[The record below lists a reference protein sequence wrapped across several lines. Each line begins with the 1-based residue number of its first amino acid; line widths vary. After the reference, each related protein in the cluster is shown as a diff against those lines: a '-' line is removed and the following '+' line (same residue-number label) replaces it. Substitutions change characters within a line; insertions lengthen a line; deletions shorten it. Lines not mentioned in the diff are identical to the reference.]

1 MVIHRRAGDR
11 GMSEEDAGKKPD
23 KPNRG
28 QFKSGVSGNPRG
40 RPRKAV
46 RTYTHGQIRHD
57 ILDLMEEKIALTV
70 QGKVQ
75 RIPIIQGIYWKMF
88 QKALEGD
95 PKMMLAVAQ
104 LRHDLVHEHTV
115 QNHDLISELE
125 HHERELRKRGVSESV
140 ITDVLNELRAKT
152 KLV

>member
-1 MVIHRRAGDR
+1 MI
-11 GMSEEDAGKKPD
+11 EEDAGKKPG

-28 QFKSGVSGNPRG
+28 QFKNGVSGNPRG

-57 ILDLMEEKIALTV
+57 VLDLMEEKIALTV
-70 QGKVQ
+70 QGKMQ

-95 PKMMLAVAQ
+95 QKMMLAVAQ
-104 LRHDLVHEHTV
+104 LRHDLVHEHTL
-115 QNHDLISELE
+115 QNNDLITELE
-125 HHERELRKRGVSESV
+125 NAERELRKRGASESM
-140 ITDVLNELRAKT
+140 ITEVLNGLRAMT
-152 KLV
+152 KRV

>member
-1 MVIHRRAGDR
+1 MN
-11 GMSEEDAGKKPD
+11 EDDGGKKPG

-28 QFKSGVSGNPRG
+28 QFRSGVSGNPRG

-57 ILDLMEEKIALTV
+57 ILDLMEEKIELKI

-95 PKMMLAVAQ
+95 QKMMLAVAQ
-104 LRHDLVHEHTV
+104 LRHDLVHEHTR

-125 HHERELRKRGVSESV
+125 HHERELRKRGASESM
-140 ITDVLNELRAKT
+140 ITEVLNELRAKT